1 MTWAT
6 IGDNMGG
13 AQDSTEESAKD
24 KDGRIMAGPGETDP
38 MTASNKV
45 PGVWANGAHGGVIHR
60 GGTASAVGNT
70 SSKRAVVR
78 GADGRDDEQI
88 EGESDGKLTRVREG
102 EERDRGGTRL

>member
-1 MTWAT
+1 MTA
-6 IGDNMGG
+6 GD
-13 AQDSTEESAKD
+13 E
-24 KDGRIMAGPGETDP
+24 MAGVSTD
-38 MTASNKV
+38 
-45 PGVWANGAHGGVIHR
+45 GAHGGVIHR

-102 EERDRGGTRL
+102 EDILPGWEK